1 MLSRFQAGGRSVTG
15 FNRMAAAIAGL
26 LALPWLLC
34 HNAGAQTKPQTAL
47 AKPNPTAQ
55 TTIKT
60 QVRQVL
66 FDVVV
71 TDSKNYPVTGLKRE
85 DFSVTEDGALQQI
98 LSFEPHTSAEE
109 SVPRTDPPLDLSKL
123 SVNTFLNLIHTR
135 DDLPLNVILFDA
147 LNTPVSD
154 QYLARRDIKKFLMH
168 KPPGSRYAIFV
179 LSDKLHLLQ
188 GVTDSEAELLA
199 AMDSRAAGPQ
209 TTGQGV
215 PNSPTV
221 SPATALGDSGL
232 MPSFAGAQEM
242 LARLK
247 HLEGLGDSYLL
258 QRRLGVTADAFGE
271 ISHFLHGVPGRKN
284 LFWLSGSFPVG
295 VLPGGDPIDPF
306 SRVVDFSPEL
316 KQAADQLTLNQ
327 IAVYPVD
334 IRGLMTNP
342 IYDASNNRRYDAT
355 SLDNDRRQ
363 FWLQLVGEHSTM
375 DELAEFTGGHA
386 FYETNGFERA
396 LRMAAEDGSN
406 YYTLSYSPLNTKFD
420 GHLRKIHVKV
430 ARKHVHLSYRRN
442 YFADDNAT
450 LAQRATRSPQ
460 EKEDTAMERG
470 APPSHELLFSVH
482 AKTVGFPAD
491 VTPEQIKDL
500 SQFTPFAKFTKWD
513 SVKMQK
519 YELDY
524 ALLRKQVTYLITADG
539 LRRAKLEFLYA
550 AYDGDSNLLISRTWN
565 GDPTIAP
572 QDSDQ
577 ARTGLF
583 RAKQTVEIPA
593 NASWLRIGVRDA
605 VDARI
610 GSLEVPLPLRPE

>member
-1 MLSRFQAGGRSVTG
+1 
-15 FNRMAAAIAGL
+15 MAAVIASL
-26 LALPWLLC
+26 IAVSWLVC
-34 HNAGAQTKPQTAL
+34 HIAGAQTKPQTAQ
-47 AKPNPTAQ
+47 AKRNPPAQ

-71 TDSKNYPVTGLKRE
+71 TDSKEHPVTGLKRE
-85 DFSVTEDGALQQI
+85 NFSVTENGALQQI
-98 LSFEPHTSAEE
+98 LSFEAHTSEGE
-109 SVPRTDPPLDLSKL
+109 SVPRMEPPFDLSKL
-123 SVNTFLNLIHTR
+123 PANTFLNLIRAR
-135 DDLPLNVILFDA
+135 DDLPLNVILFDV

-154 QYLARRDIKKFLMH
+154 QYNARRDIKKFLMH

-199 AMDSRAAGPQ
+199 AMDSRGAVSQ
-209 TTGQGV
+209 STGQGV
-215 PNSPTV
+215 PNSPAV
-221 SPATALGDSGL
+221 SASTAIADSGL
-232 MPSFAGAQEM
+232 MPNFAEAQEM

-247 HLEGLGDSYLL
+247 HLEGLGDSYFL
-258 QRRLGVTADAFGE
+258 QRRLGVTADAFAE
-271 ISHFLHGVPGRKN
+271 ISRFLQGVPGRKN

-334 IRGLMTNP
+334 IRGLMANP
-342 IYDASNNRRYDAT
+342 SYDASNNRRYNAT
-355 SLDNDRRQ
+355 SLENDRKQ
-363 FWLQLVGEHSTM
+363 FWLQLMGEHSTM
-375 DELAEFTGGHA
+375 DQLAEFTGGHA
-386 FYETNGFERA
+386 FYETNGFEQA

-406 YYTLSYSPLNTKFD
+406 FYTLSYSPSNTKFD
-420 GHLRKIHVKV
+420 GRLRKIYVKV

-442 YFADDNAT
+442 YFADDDAT
-450 LAQRATRSPQ
+450 LAQRATQAPL
-460 EKEDTAMERG
+460 EKEDAAMERG

-513 SVKMQK
+513 SVKMQE

-524 ALLRKQVTYLITADG
+524 ALLRKQVTYRITADG
-539 LRRAKLEFLYA
+539 LRHAKLEFLYA
-550 AYDGDSNLLISRTWN
+550 AYDSDSTLLISRTWS
-565 GDPTIAP
+565 GDPTISPEA
-572 QDSDQ
+572 SDQ

-610 GSLEVPLPLRPE
+610 GSLEIPVPLRPE